1 MNLTQIYTRNIFN
14 QKNLFNLIEIKRIFD
29 LKYLGTSWNQY
40 ATFSNIS
47 NCLSK
52 HFIDEREIV
61 GSNGLPSFS
70 LSLKNLSLWLS
81 KRHPRHSAV
90 HYAFW
95 PFRCRNS
102 RANVHVPVTRRYPAI
117 TRLSRSPLWTS
128 RLIEKPKFLERWSLW
143 PCVDPRIAAG
153 YVTVNPFDVTTAVP
167 YTLKVLADRLRVA
180 SQSFS
185 SVCST
190 GIRQVTVSVLLSLL
204 CSLFLFVYA
213 TSILFVMYFR
223 L

>member
-1 MNLTQIYTRNIFN
+1 MKPLRNFFKYIELSLQAFYCRERKILIN
-14 QKNLFNLIEIKRIFD
+14 QS
-29 LKYLGTSWNQY
+29 T
-40 ATFSNIS
+40 
-47 NCLSK
+47 
-52 HFIDEREIV
+52 
-61 GSNGLPSFS
+61 GSIGLASFS
-70 LSLKNLSLWLS
+70 LSLKNFPSRLS
-81 KRHPRHSAV
+81 KRHPRHSDV
-90 HYAFW
+90 HYAVW
-95 PFRCRNS
+95 PFRCGNS
-102 RANVHVPVTRRYPAI
+102 RANVHAPVTRRYPAI

-213 TSILFVMYFR
+213 TFNSFCNVF
-223 L
+223 